1 MIWVLTGFMGCG
13 KTSIGR
19 LAASLSAGIKFIDL
33 DEEIEKRE
41 GRSIPDIFSAD
52 GESVFRS
59 IERRTLA
66 ELLLAAGRSPFGS
79 SLRSPHPPFGTVP
92 PLSNVGPPENEN
104 FLGYNRG
111 CYVPQG
117 ERQLQSSVLISLGGG
132 TLTDEESR
140 KLVRENCKCIYLR
153 ASLETL
159 AENLREAG
167 TEGRPLLKLAPGE
180 SLEDR
185 IRTLMAQRSAIY
197 EKAADIILDIDGLD
211 YDDAANH
218 LAHLIQ

>member
-1 MIWVLTGFMGCG
+1 MIWALTGFMGCG

-19 LAASLSAGIKFIDL
+19 LAASLSTGLEFIDL
-33 DEEIEKRE
+33 DEEIERRE

-66 ELLLAAGRSPFGS
+66 AILHAAG
-79 SLRSPHPPFGTVP
+79 
-92 PLSNVGPPENEN
+92 
-104 FLGYNRG
+104 
-111 CYVPQG
+111 
-117 ERQLQSSVLISLGGG
+117 LQSSVLISLGGG

-180 SLEDR
+180 SLEGR
-185 IRTLMAQRSAIY
+185 ICSLMAQRSAIY
-197 EKAADIILDIDGLD
+197 EKSADIILDIDGLD

>member
-19 LAASLSAGIKFIDL
+19 LAASLSSGLEFIDL
-33 DEEIEKRE
+33 DEEIVRRE

-52 GESVFRS
+52 GETVFRS

-66 ELLLAAGRSPFGS
+66 DLLHAAG
-79 SLRSPHPPFGTVP
+79 VP
-92 PLSNVGPPENEN
+92 PEGRNTRGSIAGGPSRREGGVSEANSR
-104 FLGYNRG
+104 RG
-111 CYVPQG
+111 NAP
-117 ERQLQSSVLISLGGG
+117 LQSSILISLGGG
-132 TLTDEESR
+132 TLTDAESR

-167 TEGRPLLKLAPGE
+167 TEGRPMLKLAPGE

-185 IRTLMAQRSAIY
+185 IRNLMAERREVY
-197 EKAADIILDIDGLD
+197 ESCADFIIDIDRLD
-211 YDDAANH
+211 YPAIARQILNSFG
-218 LAHLIQ
+218 Q

>member
-19 LAASLSAGIKFIDL
+19 LAASLSAGLEFIDL
-33 DEEIEKRE
+33 DEEIVRRE

-52 GESVFRS
+52 GETVFRS
-59 IERRTLA
+59 IERHTLA
-66 ELLLAAGRSPFGS
+66 DLLHAAGVT
-79 SLRSPHPPFGTVP
+79 SLRGNAP
-92 PLSNVGPPENEN
+92 
-104 FLGYNRG
+104 
-111 CYVPQG
+111 
-117 ERQLQSSVLISLGGG
+117 LQSSMLISLGGG
-132 TLTDEESR
+132 TLTDAESR

-185 IRTLMAQRSAIY
+185 IRNLMAERREVY
-197 EKAADIILDIDGLD
+197 ESCADFIIDIDRLD
-211 YDDAANH
+211 YPAIARQILNSFG
-218 LAHLIQ
+218 Q

>member
-1 MIWVLTGFMGCG
+1 MIWALTGFMGCG

-19 LAASLSAGIKFIDL
+19 LAASLSAGLEFIDL
-33 DEEIEKRE
+33 DEEIERRE

-52 GESVFRS
+52 GETVFRS

-66 ELLLAAGRSPFGS
+66 ELLHAAG
-79 SLRSPHPPFGTVP
+79 VP
-92 PLSNVGPPENEN
+92 PEGRNTRGSIAGGPSRREGGVSEANSR
-104 FLGYNRG
+104 RG
-111 CYVPQG
+111 NAP
-117 ERQLQSSVLISLGGG
+117 LQSSVLISLGGG

-153 ASLETL
+153 ASIQTL
-159 AENLREAG
+159 SANLREAG

-180 SLEDR
+180 SLEGR
-185 IRTLMAQRSAIY
+185 ICSLMAQRSAIY

-218 LAHLIQ
+218 LTHLIQ

>member
-19 LAASLSAGIKFIDL
+19 LAASLSAGLEFIDL
-33 DEEIEKRE
+33 DEEIERRE

-52 GESVFRS
+52 GETVFRS

-66 ELLLAAGRSPFGS
+66 DLLHVAG
-79 SLRSPHPPFGTVP
+79 
-92 PLSNVGPPENEN
+92 GPSRREGGVSEANSR
-104 FLGYNRG
+104 RG
-111 CYVPQG
+111 NAP
-117 ERQLQSSVLISLGGG
+117 LQSSMLISLGGG
-132 TLTDEESR
+132 TLTDAESR

-167 TEGRPLLKLAPGE
+167 TEGRPMLKLAPGE

-197 EKAADIILDIDGLD
+197 EKAADFIIDIDRLD
-211 YDDAANH
+211 YPAIARQILNSFG
-218 LAHLIQ
+218 Q

>member
-1 MIWVLTGFMGCG
+1 MIWALTGFMGCG

-19 LAASLSAGIKFIDL
+19 LAASLSAGLKFIDL
-33 DEEIEKRE
+33 DEEIERRE

-66 ELLLAAGRSPFGS
+66 ELLHAAG
-79 SLRSPHPPFGTVP
+79 VP
-92 PLSNVGPPENEN
+92 PEGRNTRGSIAGGPSRREGGVSEANSR
-104 FLGYNRG
+104 RG
-111 CYVPQG
+111 NAP
-117 ERQLQSSVLISLGGG
+117 LQSSVLISLGGG

-167 TEGRPLLKLAPGE
+167 TEGRPLLKLTPGE
-180 SLEDR
+180 SLEGR
-185 IRTLMAQRSAIY
+185 ICALMTQRSAIY
-197 EKAADIILDIDGLD
+197 EKSADIILDIDGLD

>member
-19 LAASLSAGIKFIDL
+19 LAASLYAGIKFIDL

-66 ELLLAAGRSPFGS
+66 ELLLAAGHSPFGS

-92 PLSNVGPPENEN
+92 PLS
-104 FLGYNRG
+104 NRG

-153 ASLETL
+153 ASIRTL
-159 AENLREAG
+159 VDNLKEAG
-167 TEGRPLLKLAPGE
+167 AEGRPLLKLAPGE
-180 SLEDR
+180 SLEGR
-185 IRTLMAQRSAIY
+185 ICSLMAQRSAIY
-197 EKAADIILDIDGLD
+197 EKTADIILDIDGLD
-211 YDDAANH
+211 YSDVADKIFS
-218 LAHLIQ
+218 LEEQTIGR

>member
-19 LAASLSAGIKFIDL
+19 LAASLSAGLEFIDL
-33 DEEIEKRE
+33 DEEIERRE

-52 GESVFRS
+52 GETVFRS

-66 ELLLAAGRSPFGS
+66 DLLHVAGEPSRREGGVSEANS
-79 SLRSPHPPFGTVP
+79 R
-92 PLSNVGPPENEN
+92 
-104 FLGYNRG
+104 RG
-111 CYVPQG
+111 NAP
-117 ERQLQSSVLISLGGG
+117 LQSSILISLGGG
-132 TLTDEESR
+132 TLTDAESR

-167 TEGRPLLKLAPGE
+167 TEGRPMLKLAPGE

-185 IRTLMAQRSAIY
+185 IRNLMAERREVY
-197 EKAADIILDIDGLD
+197 ESCADFIIDIDRLD
-211 YDDAANH
+211 YPAIAQQILNSFG
-218 LAHLIQ
+218 Q